1 MGLDWMGR
9 VGMGLDELGR
19 DRILCPHWR
28 RAPTGS
34 ACTLQAEG
42 SVPLLQEI
50 RLDASTVKAIRGASK
65 PSKCHLMAGGGWK
78 KPGAVRENFVK

>member
-1 MGLDWMGR
+1 MGR

-19 DRILCPHWR
+19 DRILCLHLQ

-34 ACTLQAEG
+34 ACTLQAQG

-50 RLDASTVKAIRGASK
+50 RLDASTVKAITSS
-65 PSKCHLMAGGGWK
+65 PSPPNAT
-78 KPGAVRENFVK
+78 